1 MRGRLRRLRAGAM
14 IGAMGVGP
22 HRSRLLAAI
31 ALTLLFSGCGAA
43 RSSGGTSSASCVG
56 PYLDAVPPNTSTVEA
71 AKPVSPGDSLKI
83 YGHWFTST
91 CNDTGGHDPLK
102 PLPPVHLTLVWPSG
116 AVQRLGEFTPAGDD
130 MGFSLVVH
138 VPDGMPAGIAKVR
151 DDQDYPSTYKF
162 QVAG

>member
-1 MRGRLRRLRAGAM
+1 M
-14 IGAMGVGP
+14 IVAMGVGLR
-22 HRSRLLAAI
+22 RSRLIAAI
-31 ALTLLFSGCGAA
+31 ALMVLAAGRGAGQ
-43 RSSGGTSSASCVG
+43 SSGGTSSASCVG

-83 YGHWFTST
+83 YGHWYTTT
-91 CNDTGGHDPLK
+91 CNDTGSHEPLQ
-102 PLPPVHLTLVWPSG
+102 PLAPVHLTLVWPSG

-138 VPDGMPAGIAKVR
+138 VPDRMQVGTAKIR
-151 DDQDYPSTYKF
+151 DDQEYPSTYKF